1 MAQPTTELTQDTE
14 PEEERLGILAQSF
27 IENGKPRNSE
37 GNNPLLLDNP
47 QSVWYVGSGV
57 LEIFTTMVTDGECTG
72 ARSHFTSVPT
82 GGLVFGMNLAAY
94 GHQHG
99 FVAAGSKGTVLYR
112 LTLKDLQHAAQHKE
126 TGVELAGLLDG
137 WVTSLS
143 HGVTESIP
151 RPQADV
157 KLRAGAETI
166 IPSSQRATARKNVV
180 WVHAPDGHA
189 IFIGMEDLYFDQSD
203 FIFPI
208 TPESWL
214 EFAAETRV
222 LSWDT
227 ETLVDHSALWNGLEQ
242 LHAAICESEFINKTL
257 LNIDEIN
264 RQRSKADHR
273 QGALDD
279 ALRSIGSVLEE
290 KRISRGY
297 SEVASEDPL
306 LAACEL
312 VGTALNIPVRP
323 PADTRSGGLVEP
335 LLLISKA
342 SRFRVRQIMLRG
354 DWWNRDHGPFLGW
367 TAETKQPVALIPR
380 GCKAYDMVNPGEG
393 TRVPVT
399 EEVADTIEPFAE
411 TFYRS
416 FKDGPMSVV
425 DVVKFG
431 SYGLNRDYITI
442 AIMGVLVGMLGTLS
456 PIFSGQIFDT
466 VIPSAAKGQLLQ
478 YGVAL
483 FSAAIAVAAFS
494 ITRAIAVLRVEGKMD
509 YSIQAALWDRLLNLP
524 STFFRSYAAGDLADR
539 AAGVDAIRATTSGV
553 GVTAVLG
560 SVTSLFQ
567 LVVMFR
573 INTNM
578 ALMATVLVFIAVAL
592 TAAANY
598 AQLSHQRKQFS
609 IRGRIAGRVL
619 QFLTGVSKLRVAGAE
634 DHAFKVWARDFSE
647 QKRIAFVIGRIE
659 NFVAVFN
666 AGYPVICS
674 LVIFGTMVSVQ
685 ASGTVELSTGDFIAF
700 TTSFSMFL
708 MAMLALSKASLSL
721 LAVVPVYERIVPII
735 TSEAEIDDER
745 KHPGE
750 LTGEIDLYHVN
761 FRYDEDGP
769 LILQNVS
776 LKIKPGEFVAFV
788 GPSGSGKSTILR
800 VLLGFETPESGNVYY
815 DGQDLKTLD
824 LREVRQQMG
833 VVLQSSKLMPTD
845 IFRNII
851 GPNARLT
858 IDDAW
863 EAAEMAGLAD
873 DVRGMPMGMHTVISE
888 GGGAFSGGQK
898 QRLMIARAIVTRPRI
913 LFFDEATSALDNRT
927 QKMVSDSLDAMHATR
942 IVIAH
947 RLSTIINADRIVVLV
962 AGRVE
967 EEGTY
972 EELMAKGG
980 IFADLAKRQVA

>member
-1 MAQPTTELTQDTE
+1 MAESNTE
-14 PEEERLGILAQSF
+14 PLTDEEPDEVRLGILAQSF
-27 IENGKPRNSE
+27 IEGGKPRSSE
-37 GNNPLLLDNP
+37 GNNPLLLDDP
-47 QSVWYVGSGV
+47 KGVWYVGSGV
-57 LEIFTTMVTDGECTG
+57 LEIFTTMITDGECTG

-82 GGLVFGMNLAAY
+82 GGLVFGMDLAAY
-94 GHQHG
+94 GHHHG

-112 LTLKDLQHAAQHKE
+112 LTLKDLQHASQHEE
-126 TGVELAGLLDG
+126 TGKELAVLIDG

-143 HGVTESIP
+143 RGVTENIP

-157 KLRAGAETI
+157 KLRAGAETT
-166 IPSSQRATARKNVV
+166 IPPSQRATARKNVV

-189 IFIGMEDLYFDQSD
+189 IFIGMEDLYFDQSE
-203 FIFPI
+203 FIFPV
-208 TPESWL
+208 TPDSWL
-214 EFAAETRV
+214 EFASETKL

-227 ETLVDHSALWNGLEQ
+227 ETLVNHSALWNGLEQ
-242 LHAAICESEFINKTL
+242 LHAAVCESEFINKTL

-279 ALRSIGSVLEE
+279 AFRSIGSVLEA
-290 KRISRGY
+290 KRIGRGF
-297 SEVASEDPL
+297 SEAGSEDPL

-312 VGTALNIPVRP
+312 VGKALDIPVRAP
-323 PADTRSGGLVEP
+323 SDSKSGGLVEP

-367 TAETKQPVALIPR
+367 KNDSRAPVALIPR
-380 GCKAYDMVNPGEG
+380 GRTAYEMVDPSAG
-393 TRVPVT
+393 TRVRVT
-399 EEVADTIEPFAE
+399 EEVADTIEPFAD

-416 FKDGPMSVV
+416 FKDGAVNIF

-431 SYGLNRDYITI
+431 SHGLRADYISI
-442 AIMGVLVGMLGTLS
+442 AIMGVFVGILGTLS
-456 PIFSGQIFDT
+456 PVFTGQIFDT
-466 VIPSAAKGQLLQ
+466 VIPSAARGQLMQ

-483 FSAAIAVAAFS
+483 FSAAIAVGAFA

-553 GVTAVLG
+553 GVTAILG
-560 SVTSLFQ
+560 SVTSMFQ

-578 ALMATVLVFIAVAL
+578 AMMGTLLVFGAVSL
-592 TAAANY
+592 TAAANF
-598 AQLSHQRKQFS
+598 AQLNHQRKQFA

-647 QKRIAFVIGRIE
+647 QKRIAFIIGRIE

-674 LVIFGTMVSVQ
+674 LIIYGTMVSVQ
-685 ASGTVELSTGDFIAF
+685 ASGSVELSTGDFIAF
-700 TTSFSMFL
+700 NASFAMFL
-708 MAMLALSKASLSL
+708 AAMLALSKASLSL
-721 LAVVPVYERIVPII
+721 LAVVPVYERLVPILV
-735 TSEAEIDDER
+735 SEAEITDER

-776 LKIKPGEFVAFV
+776 LKIRPGEFVAFV

-824 LREVRQQMG
+824 IREVRQQMG

-851 GPNARLT
+851 GPNSRLT

-873 DVRGMPMGMHTVISE
+873 DVRGMPMGMHT
-888 GGGAFSGGQK
+888 
-898 QRLMIARAIVTRPRI
+898 
-913 LFFDEATSALDNRT
+913 
-927 QKMVSDSLDAMHATR
+927 
-942 IVIAH
+942 
-947 RLSTIINADRIVVLV
+947 
-962 AGRVE
+962 
-967 EEGTY
+967 
-972 EELMAKGG
+972 
-980 IFADLAKRQVA
+980 

>member
-1 MAQPTTELTQDTE
+1 MDEELE
-14 PEEERLGILAQSF
+14 PNPDLGPLAYSF
-27 IENGKPRNSE
+27 MENGEARSSE
-37 GNNPLLLDNP
+37 GNNPLLLDDP
-47 QSVWYVGSGV
+47 ESVWFVGSGV

-72 ARSHFTSVPT
+72 ARSHFTTVPT
-82 GGLVFGMNLAAY
+82 GGLVFGMNLAEY
-94 GHQHG
+94 GHKHG
-99 FVAAGSKGTVLYR
+99 FVAAGSKGTILYR
-112 LTLKDLQHAAQHKE
+112 IPRKEVQRASQDKE
-126 TGVELAGLLDG
+126 TGAELARLLDG
-137 WVTSLS
+137 WIMALS
-143 HGVTESIP
+143 QGVTDDIP

-157 KLRAGAETI
+157 KIRAGAETI

-180 WVHAPDGHA
+180 WVFAPEGHA
-189 IFIGMEDLYFDQSD
+189 IFIGMEDLYFENAD
-203 FIFPI
+203 FIFPV
-208 TPESWL
+208 TTDTWL
-214 EFAAETRV
+214 EFASETKV

-227 ETLVDHSALWNGLEQ
+227 ETSIDHSALWNGIEH
-242 LHAAICESEFINKTL
+242 LHTAICEAEFINKTL
-257 LNIDEIN
+257 FNIDEIN

-273 QGALDD
+273 ESALDD
-279 ALRSIGSVLEE
+279 ALRSIGSVLEGD
-290 KRISRGY
+290 RIGRGY
-297 SEVASEDPL
+297 SESATEDSL

-312 VGTALNIPVRP
+312 VGKALGIPVRA
-323 PADTRSGGLVEP
+323 PADTQGGFVEP

-367 TAETKQPVALIPR
+367 RAETKEPLALIPR
-380 GCKAYDMVNPGEG
+380 GSTAYDLIDPSDGS
-393 TRVPVT
+393 RVHVT
-399 EEVADTIEPFAE
+399 PEVAETIDPFAD

-416 FKDGPMSVV
+416 FKDGALSVW
-425 DVVKFG
+425 DVIKFG
-431 SYGLNRDYITI
+431 SHGLRGDFLMI
-442 AIMGVLVGMLGTLS
+442 AIMGVLVGVLGMLS
-456 PIFSGQIFDT
+456 PIFTGQIFDT
-466 VIPSAAKGQLLQ
+466 VIPSAATGQLWEF
-478 YGVAL
+478 GAAL
-483 FSAAIAVAAFS
+483 VSATMAVAAFT
-494 ITRAIAVLRVEGKMD
+494 ITRAIAVLRIEGKMD
-509 YSIQAALWDRLLNLP
+509 YSVQSALWDRLLNLP
-524 STFFRSYAAGDLADR
+524 STFFRDFSAGDLADR

-553 GVTAVLG
+553 GVAAVLG

-567 LVVMFR
+567 LVVMYR
-573 INTNM
+573 INAKM
-578 ALMATVLVFIAVAL
+578 AIMGTGLVLIAVIL

-598 AQLSHQRKQFS
+598 AQLSHQRNEFS
-609 IRGRIAGRVL
+609 IRGNIAGKVL
-619 QFLTGVSKLRVAGAE
+619 QFLSGVSKLRVAGAE
-634 DHAFKVWARDFSE
+634 DHAFKVWARLFSR
-647 QKRIAFVIGRIE
+647 QKRIAFIIGRIE

-674 LVIFGTMVSVQ
+674 LVIYATMVSATAAEGSDV
-685 ASGTVELSTGDFIAF
+685 STGDFIAF
-700 TTSFSMFL
+700 NTSFTMFL
-708 MAMLALSKASLSL
+708 TAMLALSKASMSM
-721 LAVVPVYERIVPII
+721 LAVVPVYERLVPII
-735 TSEAEIDDER
+735 VSDAEITDER

-750 LTGEIDLYHVN
+750 LTGEIELFHVN
-761 FRYDEDGP
+761 FRYDPDGP
-769 LILQNVS
+769 LILTNVS
-776 LKIKPGEFVAFV
+776 MKIKPGEFVAFV

-800 VLLGFETPESGNVYY
+800 VLLGFETPESGNVYF

-851 GPNARLT
+851 GPNTRLT

-863 EAAEMAGLAD
+863 EAAEASGLGD
-873 DVRGMPMGMHTVISE
+873 DVRDMPMGMHTVISE

-913 LFFDEATSALDNRT
+913 LFFDEATSALDNKT

>member
-1 MAQPTTELTQDTE
+1 MAESTTEPLQGDE
-14 PEEERLGILAQSF
+14 QEEVRLGILAQSF
-27 IENGKPRNSE
+27 IEGGKPRSSE
-37 GNNPLLLDNP
+37 GNNPLLLDDP
-47 QSVWYVGSGV
+47 TAVWYVGSGV

-82 GGLVFGMNLAAY
+82 GGLVFGMDLAAY

-112 LTLKDLQHAAQHKE
+112 LTLKDLQHASQHEE
-126 TGVELAGLLDG
+126 TGKELALLIDG
-137 WVTSLS
+137 WVTSLCR
-143 HGVTESIP
+143 GVTENIP

-157 KLRAGAETI
+157 KLRTGAETI

-203 FIFPI
+203 FIFPV

-214 EFAAETRV
+214 EFASETKV

-227 ETLVDHSALWNGLEQ
+227 EMLVNHSALWNGLEQ
-242 LHAAICESEFINKTL
+242 LHAAVCESEFINKTL

-279 ALRSIGSVLEE
+279 ALRSIGSVLES
-290 KRISRGY
+290 KRIGRGY
-297 SEVASEDPL
+297 SEAASEDPL

-312 VGTALNIPVRP
+312 VGKALDIPVRA
-323 PADTRSGGLVEP
+323 PADTNAGLAEP

-367 TAETKQPVALIPR
+367 KNETRAPVALIPR
-380 GCKAYDMVNPGEG
+380 GRTAYEMVDPSAG
-393 TRVPVT
+393 TRVRVT
-399 EEVADTIEPFAE
+399 EEIADTIEPFAD

-416 FKDGPMSVV
+416 FKDGAVKLV

-431 SYGLNRDYITI
+431 SHGLRADYLSI
-442 AIMGVLVGMLGTLS
+442 AIMGVFVGVLGTLS
-456 PIFSGQIFDT
+456 PIFTGQIFDT
-466 VIPSAAKGQLLQ
+466 VIPSAARGQLAQ

-483 FSAAIAVAAFS
+483 FSAAIAVGAFS

-524 STFFRSYAAGDLADR
+524 STFFRNFAAGDLADR

-553 GVTAVLG
+553 GVTAILG
-560 SVTSLFQ
+560 SVTSMFQ
-567 LVVMFR
+567 LFVMFR
-573 INTNM
+573 INMKM
-578 ALMATVLVFIAVAL
+578 ALIGAGLVFIAVVL

-598 AQLSHQRKQFS
+598 AQLSHQRKQFA
-609 IRGRIAGRVL
+609 IRGRIAGKVL

-647 QKRIAFVIGRIE
+647 QKRIAFIIGRIE

-674 LVIFGTMVSVQ
+674 LIIYGTMVSVQ
-685 ASGTVELSTGDFIAF
+685 AAGTAELSTGDFIAF
-700 TTSFSMFL
+700 NASFAMFL
-708 MAMLALSKASLSL
+708 AAMLALSKASLSL
-721 LAVVPVYERIVPII
+721 LAVVPVYERLVPILV
-735 TSEAEIDDER
+735 SEAEITDDR

-761 FRYDEDGP
+761 FRYDPDGP

-824 LREVRQQMG
+824 IREVRQQMG

-851 GPNARLT
+851 GPNSRLT

-913 LFFDEATSALDNRT
+913 LFFDEATSALDNKT

-967 EEGTY
+967 EQGTY
-972 EELMAKGG
+972 EELMAKNG

>member
-1 MAQPTTELTQDTE
+1 MSDGAVETQQPDEE
-14 PEEERLGILAQSF
+14 PGWGPLARTF
-27 IENGKPRNSE
+27 LEKGEARNTE
-37 GNNPLLLDNP
+37 GNNPLLLDDP
-47 QSVWYVGSGV
+47 DGVWFVGSGV
-57 LEIFTTMVTDGECTG
+57 LEVFTTMISGGECTG
-72 ARSHFTSVPT
+72 ARSHFTTVPT

-112 LTLKDLQHAAQHKE
+112 LSMKDVQRASQGKE
-126 TGVELAGLLDG
+126 TGPELAELVDG
-137 WVTSLS
+137 WVMALS
-143 HGVTESIP
+143 RGVTNDIP

-166 IPSSQRATARKNVV
+166 IPPSQRATARKTVV
-180 WVHAPDGHA
+180 WVFAPEGHA
-189 IFIGMEDLYFDQSD
+189 IFIGMEDLYFQDAD
-203 FIFPI
+203 FIFPV
-208 TPESWL
+208 TTDTWL
-214 EFAAETRV
+214 EFASETKV

-227 ETLVDHSALWNGLEQ
+227 ATSIDHSALWNGIEH
-242 LHAAICESEFINKTL
+242 LHAAVCESEFINKTL
-257 LNIDEIN
+257 FNIDELN

-273 QGALDD
+273 QSALDD
-279 ALRSIGSVLEE
+279 ALRSIGSVLEGD
-290 KRISRGY
+290 RIGRGY
-297 SEVASEDPL
+297 SESGTEDPL

-312 VGTALNIPVRP
+312 VGKELGIPVRA
-323 PADTRSGGLVEP
+323 PADTQSGGLVEP

-342 SRFRVRQIMLRG
+342 SRFRVRQVVLRG

-367 TAETKQPVALIPR
+367 RTETRAPLALIPR
-380 GCKAYDMVNPGEG
+380 GNTAYDVVDPADGS
-393 TRVPVT
+393 RVHVT
-399 EEVADTIEPFAE
+399 EEIAQTIDPFAE

-416 FKDGPMSVV
+416 FRDGALTVF
-425 DVVKFG
+425 DVIKFG
-431 SYGLNRDYITI
+431 SHGLRGDFLSI
-442 AIMGVLVGMLGTLS
+442 AVMGVLVGVLGTLT
-456 PIFSGQIFDT
+456 PIFTGQIFDT
-466 VIPSAAKGQLLQ
+466 VIPSAARGQLVQ
-478 YGVAL
+478 FGAAL
-483 FSAAIAVAAFS
+483 FSAAIAVGAFTV
-494 ITRAIAVLRVEGKMD
+494 TRAISVLRIEGKMD
-509 YSIQAALWDRLLNLP
+509 YSVQAALWDRLLNLP
-524 STFFRSYAAGDLADR
+524 STFFRSFAAGDLADR

-553 GVTAVLG
+553 GVAAVLG

-567 LVVMFR
+567 LFVMFR
-573 INTNM
+573 INGKM
-578 ALMATVLVFIAVAL
+578 AVIGTGMVLLAVAL

-609 IRGRIAGRVL
+609 IQGRIAGKVL

-634 DHAFKVWARDFSE
+634 DHAFKVWAREFSE

-674 LVIFGTMVSVQ
+674 LVIYAAMVSVQ
-685 ASGTVELSTGDFIAF
+685 ATGETEISTGDFIAF
-700 TTSFSMFL
+700 TTSFTMFL
-708 MAMLALSKASLSL
+708 TAMLALSKASMSM
-721 LAVVPVYERIVPII
+721 LAVVPVYERLVPII
-735 TSEAEIDDER
+735 VSEAEITDER

-750 LTGEIDLYHVN
+750 LTGEIELYHVN
-761 FRYDEDGP
+761 FRYDPEGP
-769 LILQNVS
+769 LILTNVS
-776 LKIKPGEFVAFV
+776 MTIRAGEFVAFV

-800 VLLGFETPESGNVYY
+800 VLLGFETPESGNVYF

-851 GPNARLT
+851 GPNTRLT

-873 DVRGMPMGMHTVISE
+873 DIRDMPMGMHTVISE

-980 IFADLAKRQVA
+980 VFADLAKRQVA